1 MSIDIKRAET
11 IAMIDKA
18 IEKLNEF
25 RSQMIDGTVVAE
37 DITINQ
43 RLRSEAGEVTG
54 MFNMNI
60 DVDYT
65 LNKIPKTD
73 MNKNKSGG

>member
-18 IEKLNEF
+18 IEELNEF

-43 RLRSEAGEVTG
+43 RLRSEAGEATG

-60 DVDYT
+60 DIDYT
-65 LNKIPKTD
+65 LKQNPK
-73 MNKNKSGG
+73 N

>member
-18 IEKLNEF
+18 IEELNEF
-25 RSQMIDGTVVAE
+25 RSQMIDGAVVAE

-43 RLRSEAGEVTG
+43 RLRSEAGEATG

-60 DVDYT
+60 DIDYT
-65 LNKIPKTD
+65 LKQNPK
-73 MNKNKSGG
+73 N

>member
-37 DITINQ
+37 DIAINQ
-43 RLRSEAGEVTG
+43 RLRSEADEATG

-65 LNKIPKTD
+65 LKRNPK
-73 MNKNKSGG
+73 N

>member
-1 MSIDIKRAET
+1 MVVEDIKRAET

-25 RSQMIDGTVVAE
+25 RSQMIEGTIVAE

-43 RLRSEAGEVTG
+43 RLRSEADEAAGL
-54 MFNMNI
+54 FNMNI

-65 LNKIPKTD
+65 RKQNPK
-73 MNKNKSGG
+73 KRQLYKR

>member
-1 MSIDIKRAET
+1 MSIDIKRDET

-18 IEKLNEF
+18 IEELNEF
-25 RSQMIDGTVVAE
+25 RNQMIDGTVVTE

-43 RLRSEAGEVTG
+43 RLRSEAGEATG

-60 DVDYT
+60 DIDYT
-65 LNKIPKTD
+65 LKRNPK
-73 MNKNKSGG
+73 N

>member
-18 IEKLNEF
+18 IEELNEF
-25 RSQMIDGTVVAE
+25 RNQMIDGTVVTE

-43 RLRSEAGEVTG
+43 RLRSEAGEATG

-60 DVDYT
+60 DIDYT
-65 LNKIPKTD
+65 LKRNPK
-73 MNKNKSGG
+73 N

>member
-1 MSIDIKRAET
+1 MVVSNQDIKRAET

-43 RLRSEAGEVTG
+43 RLRSEADEANGL
-54 MFNMNI
+54 FNMNI

-65 LNKIPKTD
+65 LKQNPK
-73 MNKNKSGG
+73 N

>member
-18 IEKLNEF
+18 IEELNEF
-25 RSQMIDGTVVAE
+25 RNQMIDGTVVAE

-43 RLRSEAGEVTG
+43 RLRSEAGEATG

-60 DVDYT
+60 DIDYT
-65 LNKIPKTD
+65 LKRNPK
-73 MNKNKSGG
+73 N

>member
-1 MSIDIKRAET
+1 MVVDVKRSET

-18 IEKLNEF
+18 IDKLNEF
-25 RSQMIDGTVVAE
+25 RSQMIDRTIVAE

-43 RLRSEAGEVTG
+43 RLRSEADEATG
-54 MFNMNI
+54 LFNMNV

-65 LNKIPKTD
+65 LKQNPK
-73 MNKNKSGG
+73 N

>member
-18 IEKLNEF
+18 IEELNEF

-37 DITINQ
+37 DITINK
-43 RLRSEAGEVTG
+43 RLRSEAGEATG

-60 DVDYT
+60 DIDYT
-65 LNKIPKTD
+65 LKQNPK
-73 MNKNKSGG
+73 N